1 MHKIVVA
8 IVIVI
13 ISLNSVLAQYPGAR
27 TGGMPS
33 GAQTNIGHFYGKI
46 VDSKTNKAIDAMT
59 VQLTGNKFDTVTKK
73 MKEAILSTQITKANG
88 DFSFENLSLFG
99 NYKLKVS
106 GLGVKTLEQPISFG
120 IKMPQAGAAPNMQQM
135 LSMADKDLGNI
146 KVTAEATDLGN
157 VTVTSSSKPQF
168 EMGIDRKI
176 FNVDKNLVS
185 TGQSA
190 TEIMKNIPSVNVD
203 IDGNV
208 TLRNAAPTIFMDG
221 RPTTLTLDQIP
232 SDIIDRVELITNP
245 SAKFDAS
252 GGNGGIINIVLKK
265 NKKVGYNGGIR
276 TGIDARGKI
285 NFGTDLNIRQ
295 NKINAFLSAN
305 VNQFKSIGNS
315 LITRD
320 NLFTTPSSIRTSANT
335 INEGGFSFMRGGFD
349 YFIDNR
355 NTLSFAG
362 NYNTGNF
369 NTENNQRVDSTIKSA
384 YTSYNQIGSGNESTS
399 NSFGGQLSY
408 KHNYAKNGESLSA
421 DFNYNERNSNN
432 TSTVNTQTYF
442 INNTFKGFPLKQQTL
457 GSGNSSNITG
467 QLDYE
472 NPIKEDSKLEMGA
485 RGSVRLNESVSNQYR
500 YNNTTGKYEMLS
512 NISNSFKSND
522 QVYAAYATYTFKV
535 RKTSYQLGLRAE
547 SSSYTG
553 TLLTT
558 AGKDSASFKVQYPL
572 SLIPTAFLT
581 YKLTDKQDLQ
591 FNYARRINRANFW
604 QLIPYPDFTDPQN
617 ISVGNPGIRPEFTNS
632 FEFSYNNAYKQGANF
647 LATAFFKYSTDL
659 ITRYVYT
666 GKNQLNPADTTP
678 VYYTS
683 YINADNSVV
692 FGLELSNKVPVTK
705 WWDLTLSGNLFSSKI
720 NASIPGQNIS
730 NDAQVSWF
738 AKMNS
743 NFKINK
749 TLSIQFSGDYQ
760 AKTIL
765 SPSVGGGGG
774 RGGMGGGGGWGGMFG
789 GGAQTSAQGYN
800 LPRYGFD
807 LAIRKDWTWKNGKSG
822 SLTLSMND
830 IFRTQLYKSYSESSF
845 FTQNS
850 ERRRDAQIAR
860 VNFNYRFGKFDAA
873 LFKRKNTKADQSGG
887 GMDMMQ

>member
-1 MHKIVVA
+1 MRKI
-8 IVIVI
+8 IVI
-13 ISLNSVLAQYPGAR
+13 ITLFVGFCSNSLQAQYPGAR
-27 TGGMPS
+27 TGGMPT

-46 VDSKTNKAIDAMT
+46 VDSKTNKALESMT
-59 VQLTGNKFDTVTKK
+59 VQLTGNKFDTVSKK
-73 MKEAILSTQITKANG
+73 MKEVVLNTQITKANG

-106 GLGVKTLEQPISFG
+106 GLGFKAIDQTINFG
-120 IKMPQAGAAPNMQQM
+120 IKMPQPGAAPNMQKM
-135 LSMADKDLGNI
+135 MSMADKDLGNI
-146 KVTAEATDLGN
+146 KITPDATDLGN

-208 TLRNAAPTIFMDG
+208 TLRNASPTIFLDG

-265 NKKVGYNGGIR
+265 NKKVGYNGGVR
-276 TGIDARGKI
+276 TGVDSRGKI
-285 NFGTDLNIRQ
+285 NAGADLNIRQ
-295 NKINAFLSAN
+295 SKLNTFVSAN
-305 VNQFKSIGNS
+305 LNQFKSISNS
-315 LITRD
+315 ATTRD
-320 NLFTTPSSIRTSANT
+320 NFFSTPSSISNIAKS
-335 INEGGFSFMRGGFD
+335 INEGGFSFIRGGFD

-355 NTLSFAG
+355 NTLSFTG
-362 NYNTGNF
+362 NYNKGKF
-369 NTENNQRVDSTIKSA
+369 ESENNQKADSTIKSIF
-384 YTSYNQIGSGNESTS
+384 TSYNQINSGNISRS
-399 NSFGGQLSY
+399 NSFGGQLSF
-408 KHNYAKNGESLSA
+408 KHNYAKNGENLSA
-421 DFNYNERNSNN
+421 DINYNERKSNNNSN
-432 TSTVNTQTYF
+432 VNTQTYF
-442 INNTFKGFPLKQQTL
+442 VDNTLKGFPLLQQTI

-467 QLDYE
+467 QMDYE
-472 NPIKEDSKLEMGA
+472 NPISDDSKLEMGL
-485 RGSVRLNESVSNQYR
+485 RGAVRLNESLSNQFR
-500 YNNTTGKYEMLS
+500 YNPVTAKYDMIS
-512 NISNSFKSND
+512 TISNSFKSND
-522 QVYAAYATYTFKV
+522 QVYAAYATYTFRIK
-535 RKTSYQLGLRAE
+535 KISYQLGLRAE
-547 SSSYTG
+547 SSNYTG
-553 TLLTT
+553 TLLTA

-581 YKLTDKQDLQ
+581 YKLSEKEDLQ

-604 QLIPYPDFTDPQN
+604 QLIPYPDFSDPQN
-617 ISVGNPGIRPEFTNS
+617 ISVGDPGIRPEFTNS
-632 FEFSYNNAYKQGANF
+632 FEFSYNNAYKKGANF

-666 GKNQLNPADTTP
+666 GKNELNPLDTMP
-678 VYYTS
+678 VYYSS
-683 YINADNSVV
+683 YINADNSIIY
-692 FGLELSNKVPVTK
+692 GLELSNKIPVAK
-705 WWDLTLSGNLFSSKI
+705 WWDLTLSGNLFSSQI
-720 NASIPGQNIS
+720 NATIPGQNIS
-730 NDAQVSWF
+730 NAARVSWF

-743 NFKINK
+743 SFKLNK
-749 TLSIQFSGDYQ
+749 SLSIQLSGDYQ

-765 SPSVGGGGG
+765 SPNVGGGG
-774 RGGMGGGGGWGGMFG
+774 RGGGGWGGMFG

-800 LPRYGFD
+800 MPRYGLD
-807 LAIRKDWTWKNGKSG
+807 LAIRKEWTWKNGKSG

-830 IFRTQLYKSYSESSF
+830 FLRTQLFKSYSESDF
-845 FTQNS
+845 FSQFS
-850 ERRRDAQIAR
+850 ERRRDPQVLR
-860 VNFNYRFGKFDAA
+860 LNFSFRFGKFDPT